1 MKIVLR
7 YVSIVYLIALIIS
20 ANILFANDLDSIKN
34 YRFGGYVGFNYLNHT
49 TNIPII
55 WGADYCGQFESGTN
69 YSYQLGIDFSYNIYK
84 SILWAD
90 LRLSYSNIPAYFER
104 ISSDFKVFNPQK
116 MNYEPLYLK
125 QEFNAS
131 TGYLFLEPGI
141 ILHPLSEIPI
151 KARIALGAGNPIISN
166 SYETTEEI
174 VSPKTYTYED
184 QSQKMTTQS
193 GKLTN
198 ATTSLNGI
206 ISVIFEKELKN
217 DFFVN
222 AEVFYSH
229 PINSNLNDYDW
240 KMNKIGMN
248 IGLSYAF
255 DLKEEPK
262 PERKIIDTIKKEE
275 VIEKVEEPRIVKT
288 TLEIESKP
296 INLRETIVTQTYPIL
311 PYIFFDS
318 TSSALRDKYQLKDIE
333 NFDESKIQKESLEIY
348 YSLLNIIGSRL
359 SKNTSKIEIVG
370 MTDGAELSTKDE
382 RLKLAQ
388 KRAESTAYYLMTKWG
403 IDKSRIKI
411 SSRDIPQLATSNLYA
426 EGFEEN
432 RRVEIFSDDNEIM
445 KPLIHSKFKEYEV
458 MMQIFSFSINS
469 DDLNQFSN
477 FKIQI
482 IHKNNVT
489 SEMSFNKIEDIST
502 FKIDENLKNVIKN
515 AAKSDEEIFI
525 KVQAYDTDNNLIES
539 ISKFEYNKELNN
551 FELGRLN
558 LIVFDF
564 DKSEISD
571 LNKNIIKNFV
581 SNSIF
586 DNSEIRIIGS
596 TDRLGEKDYNLKLS
610 QQRADE
616 TYKYLKTIKPNANYK
631 EVKGIGNSI
640 LPYDNNLPEGRF
652 YCRTVLIE
660 VTTPI
665 K

>member
-20 ANILFANDLDSIKN
+20 ANILSANDLDSIKD
-34 YRFGGYVGFNYLNHT
+34 YRFGGIVGLNYLNHT

-69 YSYQLGIDFSYNIYK
+69 YSYQLGFDFSYNIYK
-84 SILWAD
+84 SIIWAD
-90 LRLSYSNIPAYFER
+90 LRLSYANIPAYFER

-141 ILHPLSEIPI
+141 LVQPFSAIPI
-151 KARIALGAGNPIISN
+151 KARIALGAGNPILSN

-184 QSQKMTTQS
+184 QSQKMTTQT

-217 DFFVN
+217 DLFVN

-240 KMNKIGMN
+240 KINKIGMN

-262 PERKIIDTIKKEE
+262 PERKNIDTIPKEE
-275 VIEKVEEPRIVKT
+275 VIEKVDEPQIVKT
-288 TLEIESKP
+288 DFKIESKP

-318 TSSALRDKYQLKDIE
+318 TSSVLREKYQLMDIK
-333 NFDESKIQKESLEIY
+333 NFDEGKIQKESLEIY
-348 YSLLNIIGSRL
+348 YSLLNIIGQRL
-359 SKNTSKIEIVG
+359 SKNNSKIEIVG
-370 MTDGAELSTKDE
+370 MTDGTELPSRDE

-388 KRAESTAYYLMTKWG
+388 KRAENTAYYLMTKWG

-411 SSRDIPQLATSNLYA
+411 SFRDIPQLATSNLYT

-432 RRVEIFSDDNEIM
+432 RRVEIYSDDNEIM

-458 MMQIFSFSINS
+458 MDKNLIYSINS
-469 DDLNQFSN
+469 NDLQKLSN
-477 FKIQI
+477 FNIQI
-482 IHKNNVT
+482 IRNKNVT
-489 SEMSFNKIEDIST
+489 SEMSFNKIEDFST
-502 FKIDENLKNVIKN
+502 FDIDEKLKNLIKN
-515 AAKSDEEIFI
+515 AANNDEEIFI
-525 KVQAYDTDNNLIES
+525 KVIAYDTDNTLVES
-539 ISKFEYNKELNN
+539 ISKFEYFRELNN

-596 TDRLGEKDYNLKLS
+596 TDRLGENDYNMRLS
-610 QQRADE
+610 QERADE